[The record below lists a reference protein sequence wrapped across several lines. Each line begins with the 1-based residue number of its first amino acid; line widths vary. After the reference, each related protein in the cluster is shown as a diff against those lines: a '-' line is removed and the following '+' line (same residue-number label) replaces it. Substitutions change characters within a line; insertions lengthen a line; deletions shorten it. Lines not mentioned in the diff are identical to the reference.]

1 MNLTLTKV
9 NGDHLFVPIATYWR
23 ASLINAAS
31 IHNSFKTVLHTQYLA
46 MYCDIQCTV
55 M

>member
-31 IHNSFKTVLHTQYLA
+31 IHVASRLCCIHNILQCIVIYSVL
-46 MYCDIQCTV
+46 
-55 M
+55 